1 MSAPRA
7 GLRPARPPR
16 GASRLGTARRRLDR
30 RAQPTTRAAQRGVS
44 LIEAIVA
51 MAVMAF
57 GMIGIVGL
65 QSTLRQNADVAKQR
79 SEAVRIAEE
88 AIEQWRAFSIMGATA
103 GASAGFDSIQTPVDQ
118 VIAADATNKF
128 NTTFTLQ
135 RTVGNLA
142 GLKSLRAQ
150 VSWVDRTG
158 QAQSIV
164 LDSIIAASDPA
175 LSGRLTME
183 SSAGGAALPPQGRHA
198 AIPVV
203 AKDLGNGKSGFKPP
217 APGGDVVWVFDNLSG
232 VIVGVCNTITT
243 GQASLTAADVSSCSN
258 NANGLPLSGFVRFAT
273 GPTQPTT
280 ADAEN
285 PTSLARNLAV
295 VLTLSSTGHPSPDHV
310 CYSDAPAQPSSQTDV
325 AYHCAILFNAGA
337 PLVWSGI
344 STLTPL
350 AFPLIVGDVPWHI
363 AANAADANAL
373 RHRVCR
379 YTPAASDADPIPNHQ
394 HPRQYANVK
403 ATEPLTNQ
411 NFLVIRAGNDSGGGG
426 TPFICPTDG
435 AADPAHGDFVNSNTL
450 AHQPPP

>member
-1 MSAPRA
+1 MTHTQ
-7 GLRPARPPR
+7 PAR
-16 GASRLGTARRRLDR
+16 
-30 RAQPTTRAAQRGVS
+30 QRGVS

-88 AIEQWRAFSIMGATA
+88 AIEQWRAFSIMGATS
-103 GASAGFDSIQTPVDQ
+103 GASAGYASIQTLADQ

-128 NTTFTLQ
+128 NTTFTLR
-135 RTVGNLA
+135 RTVGSFA
-142 GLKSLRAQ
+142 PGLKSMRAE

-158 QAQSIV
+158 APQSIV
-164 LDSIIAASDPA
+164 LDTVIAAADPA
-175 LSGRLTME
+175 LSGRLTMD
-183 SSAGGAALPPQGRHA
+183 SSGGGGAALPPQGRHP

-243 GQASLTAADVSSCSN
+243 GQASLTAAELSSCSN

-273 GPTQPTT
+273 GPAQPTT
-280 ADAEN
+280 ADAEH
-285 PTSLARNLAV
+285 PTYVARNLTLG
-295 VLTLSSTGHPSPDHV
+295 LTLSSSGHPSPDHV
-310 CYSDAPAQPSSQTDV
+310 CYSDAPVQPSSQTSV

-337 PLVWSGI
+337 PLVWSGM

-350 AFPLIVGDVPWHI
+350 AFVIPANDVVWALAVNASDGDASRFRI
-363 AANAADANAL
+363 
-373 RHRVCR
+373 CR
-379 YTPAASDADPIPNHQ
+379 YTPATSDTQQPPIPNRL
-394 HPRQYANVK
+394 HPRQYTNAK
-403 ATEPLTNQ
+403 AAQWSSRWATRT
-411 NFLVIRAGNDSGGGG
+411 SW
-426 TPFICPTDG
+426 
-435 AADPAHGDFVNSNTL
+435 
-450 AHQPPP
+450 

>member
-1 MSAPRA
+1 M
-7 GLRPARPPR
+7 
-16 GASRLGTARRRLDR
+16 RRVM
-30 RAQPTTRAAQRGVS
+30 PTTRATQRGVS

-103 GASAGFDSIQTPVDQ
+103 GATSGYASIQTPTDQ

-164 LDSIIAASDPA
+164 LDSIIAAADPA
-175 LSGRLTME
+175 LSGRLTMD

-273 GPTQPTT
+273 DNPPNGNTKHS
-280 ADAEN
+280 AAVAEN
-285 PTSLARNLAV
+285 PPNTARNLAV

-344 STLTPL
+344 SMLTPL
-350 AFPLIVGDVPWHI
+350 AFPLVIGDVPWHI
-363 AANAADANAL
+363 AANAADASAL

-379 YTPAASDADPIPNHQ
+379 YTPAASDADPVANHQ